1 MTTIGNARDVVGFDR
16 KITKSELARALRLMI
31 SDEYEAVQIYS
42 QVAEAID
49 DERVKAVIMDIV
61 REEQRHAVQFWDLLR
76 QIDPYESTAFDM
88 AIEEN
93 KEIQASVK
101 VAGKKRR

>member
-1 MTTIGNARDVVGFDR
+1 LTTMGNARDVVGFDR
-16 KITKSELARALRLMI
+16 KITKIELTRALRLMI

-61 REEQRHAVQFWDLLR
+61 REEQRHAAQFWDLLR
-76 QIDPYESTAFDM
+76 QTDPYESTVFNM
-88 AIEEN
+88 AVEEN
-93 KEIQASVK
+93 KELQANVK
-101 VAGKKRR
+101 APKKARR